1 MLGANII
8 LLSLA
13 ALVAADCNLPEEL
26 KNEIASYATTID
38 LIITA
43 ATNGSFKGVTY
54 NELAKFVDRFGGRKV
69 GSKSLEDSIDYMLN
83 LSLAYDL
90 QNVHGEEVEIPVW
103 ERGSESA
110 VLIEPRTKDIR
121 MLGLIYSVATPVEG
135 ILAEVLVVKSFDELK
150 ERAAEANGKIVVFNE
165 DFISYGETGQ
175 YRGYGAIEAA
185 KVGAVATLIKSV
197 SPFSPA
203 NPHTGILAYDDS
215 ITPIPAAC
223 IASNDANMLQRMQER
238 GDTIKILLKMEAK
251 MLPNQISRNAV
262 AELKGNINPEKVV
275 IVSGHI
281 DSVDVGDGAMD
292 DGGGVFISWAAAAL
306 LNSLGLKPRR
316 TIRAIYWTAEE
327 AGGVGLTAYQ
337 QVHEDEIENFNFVMD
352 TDVGTFTPL
361 GIEYEAGENGG
372 CILQEI
378 MKLLTSINATQA
390 RSVEMGLWPETP
402 TASLYNANE
411 QYFWYHHSPQDT
423 MDIEDTNALDK
434 CTAVWSSVAY
444 ILADLSVDF
453 PKD

>member
-1 MLGANII
+1 M
-8 LLSLA
+8 
-13 ALVAADCNLPEEL
+13 
-26 KNEIASYATTID
+26 
-38 LIITA
+38 
-43 ATNGSFKGVTY
+43 
-54 NELAKFVDRFGGRKV
+54 
-69 GSKSLEDSIDYMLN
+69 
-83 LSLAYDL
+83 
-90 QNVHGEEVEIPVW
+90 
-103 ERGSESA
+103 
-110 VLIEPRTKDIR
+110 
-121 MLGLIYSVATPVEG
+121 
-135 ILAEVLVVKSFDELK
+135 
-150 ERAAEANGKIVVFNE
+150 VFNE

-316 TIRAIYWTAEE
+316 TIR
-327 AGGVGLTAYQ
+327 
-337 QVHEDEIENFNFVMD
+337 
-352 TDVGTFTPL
+352 
-361 GIEYEAGENGG
+361 
-372 CILQEI
+372 
-378 MKLLTSINATQA
+378 
-390 RSVEMGLWPETP
+390 
-402 TASLYNANE
+402 
-411 QYFWYHHSPQDT
+411 
-423 MDIEDTNALDK
+423 
-434 CTAVWSSVAY
+434 
-444 ILADLSVDF
+444 
-453 PKD
+453 